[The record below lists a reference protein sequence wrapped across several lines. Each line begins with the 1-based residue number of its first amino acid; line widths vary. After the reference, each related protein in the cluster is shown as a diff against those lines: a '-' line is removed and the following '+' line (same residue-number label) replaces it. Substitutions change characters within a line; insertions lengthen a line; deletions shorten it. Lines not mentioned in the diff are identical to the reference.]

1 MIRFGE
7 LNISVRSNVHSVT
20 PRIQRIQ
27 RIQETDIEQLDTH
40 FLKGLPNEFLIVDD
54 DTKMPF
60 RIRCLLTPFRKVY
73 KLIIELDK
81 DRSIVATVD
90 LKVQEAAVE
99 R

>member
-20 PRIQRIQ
+20 PRIQK
-27 RIQETDIEQLDTH
+27 IQETDIEQLDTH
-40 FLKGLPNEFLIVDD
+40 FLKGLPNEFLFVDG